1 MELSLAEKYKQ
12 INTADVAELLGVSKA
27 TVWRYVNRGVLP
39 QPKYI
44 SPKRPKWR
52 LGEVIEVY
60 ESHLTSADKASVGKL
75 AEGVGVV
82 QTPKETPKEASKE
95 KPLSA
100 AAKLKK
106 RFGLS

>member
-1 MELSLAEKYKQ
+1 MELSSIEKYRQ

-39 QPKYI
+39 QPHYI
-44 SPKRPKWR
+44 SPKRPKWK

-60 ESHLTSADKASVGKL
+60 ESHLTSSENL
-75 AEGVGVV
+75 LEGRGVA
-82 QTPKETPKEASKE
+82 TSKKEAVG
-95 KPLSA
+95 KPLST

>member
-1 MELSLAEKYKQ
+1 MELSLVEKYKQ

-39 QPKYI
+39 QPHYI
-44 SPKRPKWR
+44 SPKRPKWK

-60 ESHLTSADKASVGKL
+60 ESHLTSADGLV
-75 AEGVGVV
+75 EGRGVARA
-82 QTPKETPKEASKE
+82 TAPKKEVEE
-95 KPLSA
+95 KSLSA